1 MQRTTKKTTL
11 MLGLASLLSISLVSC
26 SQESHDENLPESQ
39 QGRLFLNLKSET
51 GFSNTTRALYENSY
65 ANTDNY
71 QIVVTDKN
79 NSVKLNCKGSDLNNF
94 TGITLPIGG
103 FKVQA
108 YYGEEHAYSRDAFYV
123 FGETI
128 GNIEGD
134 DMKEV
139 TVTCSPTCGRI
150 AVNFAPEM
158 ATYYQGYNVTFTGTE
173 AMGTNVISWLE
184 NDTEPWYVKLNEEGE
199 EISFT
204 ITTTTKSE
212 YVDGEKNSTTVKEG
226 TFKLSRNK
234 AYKMNINPVYTPT
247 TQGKLDITVTIDES
261 TNDTEHDIEVDV
273 DWI

>member
-1 MQRTTKKTTL
+1 MKKKTW
-11 MLGLASLLSISLVSC
+11 MLGLAIALGLSLTSC
-26 SQESHDENLPESQ
+26 SQESNLAESK

-51 GFSNTTRALYENSY
+51 GFSKTTRALNEKSY

-79 NSVKLNCKGSDLNNF
+79 NNVKLNCKGSDLQNF
-94 TGITLPIGG
+94 TGITLPLGG

-108 YYGEEHAYSRDAFYV
+108 FYGEEHAYSRDAFYV
-123 FGETI
+123 YGETV
-128 GNIEGD
+128 GNISAD
-134 DMKEV
+134 DMQTV
-139 TVTCSPTCGRI
+139 TVTCTPTCGRI

-184 NDTEPWYVKLNEEGE
+184 NDTEPWYVKLNEGGE
-199 EISFT
+199 TISFT

-212 YVDGEKNSTTVKEG
+212 YVDGNKNSVTTKTG
-226 TFKLSRNK
+226 TFKLDRNK
-234 AYKMNINPVYTPT
+234 AYKMNISPTYTPT
-247 TQGKLDITVTIDES
+247 TEGQLDINVTIDES
-261 TNDTEHDIEVDV
+261 TNDSEHDIEIDV